1 MVIVVKAGG
10 RALAS
15 NMQSI
20 ARSVAARADRGIVFV
35 HGGGDFVTA
44 LSERLGIKPTIVTSP
59 SGIRSRYTDENELE
73 VYAMVMAG
81 KINKELVSEIQ
92 KAGGRAVGLSGVDGG
107 LLLAERKKKIV
118 VIDERGRK
126 RVIPGGYTGS
136 IRVVNDSLL
145 RLLLESGYTPVV
157 APLAIGMEGE
167 MLNVDGD
174 QAAAAVARSLRAEQ
188 LVMLSD
194 VEGVMLDKRV
204 VERFTASEASR
215 VSQLIGPGMNRKLM
229 LASEAV
235 ASGVGLV
242 RIASGLGEDPLR
254 CLEDGGGTMVVGD

>member
-15 NMQSI
+15 NMQNIAKSI
-20 ARSVAARADRGIVFV
+20 AAKADRRIVFV
-35 HGGGDFVTA
+35 HGGGDFVTT

-59 SGIRSRYTDENELE
+59 SGIRSRYTDEKELE

-136 IRVVNDSLL
+136 IRAVNDSLL
-145 RLLLESGYTPVV
+145 RLLLEGGYTPVV
-157 APLAIGMEGE
+157 APLALGQEGE

-174 QAAAAVARSLRAEQ
+174 QAAAAVARSLRADQ

-194 VEGVMLDKRV
+194 VEGVMLDGRV

-254 CLEDGGGTMVVGD
+254 CLEDGGGTTVVGD